1 LKFAFVWISTDLFGG
16 FPKVPSQEFVFAV
29 KLPITVVWSFMNNR
43 AVVGRL
49 FPGCKEVKI
58 LNELDSLWTVAFS
71 LGPFSR
77 TLQMKGHTTEL
88 IENERI
94 AWTATHDLFVV
105 TGETGLRSISSMET
119 EITYYLEARSNGSLT
134 FLQNIIIGEKMRES
148 ARIFVEAIKKRLAE
162 MEKQKNRGYS

>member
-1 LKFAFVWISTDLFGG
+1 MIGG
-16 FPKVPSQEFVFAV
+16 FTRVPSQEFIFTV
-29 KLPITVVWSFMNNR
+29 KMPVRTVWSFMNNR
-43 AVVGRL
+43 PEVGCL

-58 LNELDSLWTVAFS
+58 VNELDSLWTVTFS

-94 AWTATHDLFVV
+94 AWTATHDLFTVS
-105 TGETGLRSISSMET
+105 GETILRSISAKET
-119 EITYYLEARSNGSLT
+119 EITYKLEARSTGSLT

-148 ARIFVEAIKKRLAE
+148 ARIFVEAIKDRLSL
-162 MEKQKNRGYS
+162 MERQYLKG